1 MLKNIMNKHV
11 IFFLFIFLTAS
22 ISEASERNS
31 FNDIDIS
38 NLDKI
43 EKEIEAQEK
52 ELQNIEDSKMRIS
65 KNISIIED
73 KLLYLRQAIGKLNI
87 EYKELLK
94 EINETEQKSQMIKK
108 KVQFL
113 ENEIKQN
120 NIYILENFQM
130 LKVKALILTDNYHQI
145 LKNLDIAEYIN
156 LTTYNKILAYNNTK
170 ADYEKSLN
178 KLNTAKQRLVSLKNK
193 RDLLVI
199 NYENEQ
205 IRYKHTLAMLS
216 EDTTI
221 KKAYIEMLKKKKD
234 ALEENFK
241 LISKQPQNITADSI
255 AKSKGTLPWPIK
267 GTIIQNDKDSLQN
280 SIFNN
285 GIRISA
291 KNDENVKAVFN
302 GIIQYINWI
311 KGYGNIVIVAHDNNY
326 FTVYANLDLVGVQ
339 LNESVK
345 SGEPIGKINIE
356 GAINTPYIYFEIR
369 QKDKILNPLEWLR
382 KEA

>member
-52 ELQNIEDSKMRIS
+52 ELENIEDSKMRIS

>member
-1 MLKNIMNKHV
+1 MNKHV
-11 IFFLFIFLTAS
+11 IFFLLIFLAAS

-52 ELQNIEDSKMRIS
+52 ELENIEDSKMRIS

>member
-1 MLKNIMNKHV
+1 MNKHV
-11 IFFLFIFLTAS
+11 IFFLLIFLAAS

-145 LKNLDIAEYIN
+145 LKNLDC
-156 LTTYNKILAYNNTK
+156 
-170 ADYEKSLN
+170 
-178 KLNTAKQRLVSLKNK
+178 
-193 RDLLVI
+193 
-199 NYENEQ
+199 
-205 IRYKHTLAMLS
+205 
-216 EDTTI
+216 
-221 KKAYIEMLKKKKD
+221 
-234 ALEENFK
+234 
-241 LISKQPQNITADSI
+241 
-255 AKSKGTLPWPIK
+255 
-267 GTIIQNDKDSLQN
+267 
-280 SIFNN
+280 
-285 GIRISA
+285 
-291 KNDENVKAVFN
+291 
-302 GIIQYINWI
+302 
-311 KGYGNIVIVAHDNNY
+311 
-326 FTVYANLDLVGVQ
+326 
-339 LNESVK
+339 
-345 SGEPIGKINIE
+345 
-356 GAINTPYIYFEIR
+356 
-369 QKDKILNPLEWLR
+369 
-382 KEA
+382 

>member
-1 MLKNIMNKHV
+1 MNKSL
-11 IFFLFIFLTAS
+11 IFFLFIFLIAS
-22 ISEASERNS
+22 IIEASSQNS
-31 FNDIDIS
+31 SNNKDIS

-43 EKEIEAQEK
+43 KKEIESQEK
-52 ELQNIEDSKMRIS
+52 ELENIEDSKMRIS

-73 KLLYLRQAIGKLNI
+73 KLLYLRHAIGQLNL

-94 EINETEQKSQMIKK
+94 EINRSEKKSHMFKK
-108 KVQFL
+108 KVQLL

-156 LTTYNKILAYNNTK
+156 LRIYNKILAYKNIKT
-170 ADYEKSLN
+170 DYENTLN
-178 KLNTAKQRLVSLKNK
+178 KLNIAKQRLVSLKNK
-193 RDLLVI
+193 RDLLAI
-199 NYENEQ
+199 RYENEQ
-205 IRYKHTLAMLS
+205 IRYKHTLAMLN

-234 ALEENFK
+234 ALEESFK
-241 LISKQPQNITADSI
+241 LISKQPQNTTTNSI
-255 AKSKGTLPWPIK
+255 AKFKGKLPWPIK
-267 GTIIQNDKDSLQN
+267 GEIVKNNNKSLQN
-280 SIFNN
+280 SIYNN
-285 GIRISA
+285 GIKILS

-302 GIIQYINWI
+302 GVIQYINWI
-311 KGYGNIVIVAHDNNY
+311 KGYGNIVIIAHDNNY
-326 FTVYANLDLVGVQ
+326 FTVYANLDLIGVQ

-345 SGEPIGKINIE
+345 SGEPIGKINVE
-356 GAINTPYIYFEIR
+356 GTVNNPYIYFEIR
-369 QKDKILNPLEWLR
+369 QKDKALDPLEWLK

>member
-1 MLKNIMNKHV
+1 MNKSL

-22 ISEASERNS
+22 IIEASSQNS
-31 FNDIDIS
+31 SNNKDIS

-43 EKEIEAQEK
+43 KKEIESQEK
-52 ELQNIEDSKMRIS
+52 ELENIEDSKMRIS

-73 KLLYLRQAIGKLNI
+73 KLLYLRHAIGQLNL

-94 EINETEQKSQMIKK
+94 EINKSEKKSHMFKK
-108 KVQFL
+108 KVQLL

-156 LTTYNKILAYNNTK
+156 LRIYNKILAYKNIKT
-170 ADYEKSLN
+170 DYENTLN
-178 KLNTAKQRLVSLKNK
+178 KLNIAKQRLVSLKNK
-193 RDLLVI
+193 RDLLAI
-199 NYENEQ
+199 RYENEQ
-205 IRYKHTLAMLS
+205 IRYKHTLAMLN

-234 ALEENFK
+234 ALEESFK
-241 LISKQPQNITADSI
+241 LISKQPQNTTTNSI
-255 AKSKGTLPWPIK
+255 AKFKGKLPWPIK
-267 GTIIQNDKDSLQN
+267 GEIVKNNNKSLQN
-280 SIFNN
+280 SIYNN
-285 GIRISA
+285 GIKISS

-302 GIIQYINWI
+302 GVIQYINWI
-311 KGYGNIVIVAHDNNY
+311 KGYGNIVIIAHDNNY
-326 FTVYANLDLVGVQ
+326 FTVYANLDLIGVQ

-345 SGEPIGKINIE
+345 SGEPIGKINVE
-356 GAINTPYIYFEIR
+356 GTVNNPYIYFEIR
-369 QKDKILNPLEWLR
+369 QKDKALDPLEWLK

>member
-11 IFFLFIFLTAS
+11 IFFLLIFLAAS

-205 IRYKHTLAMLS
+205 IRYKHTLAMV
-216 EDTTI
+216 
-221 KKAYIEMLKKKKD
+221 K
-234 ALEENFK
+234 FP
-241 LISKQPQNITADSI
+241 LI
-255 AKSKGTLPWPIK
+255 
-267 GTIIQNDKDSLQN
+267 
-280 SIFNN
+280 
-285 GIRISA
+285 
-291 KNDENVKAVFN
+291 
-302 GIIQYINWI
+302 
-311 KGYGNIVIVAHDNNY
+311 
-326 FTVYANLDLVGVQ
+326 
-339 LNESVK
+339 
-345 SGEPIGKINIE
+345 
-356 GAINTPYIYFEIR
+356 
-369 QKDKILNPLEWLR
+369 
-382 KEA
+382 

>member
-11 IFFLFIFLTAS
+11 IFFLLIFLAAS

-52 ELQNIEDSKMRIS
+52 ELENIEDSKMRIS